1 MNVRT
6 MLVAVLCATTCL
18 VQGFVVSNDAVAAD
32 EVETARQLVAL
43 LRLSRTLV
51 SEHQAEIN
59 DPTKS
64 DKGFTPAF
72 VGETLTTRFRNQE
85 HIDLSQPDGTSQ
97 GALLRSLLES
107 QKEVVASYQVV
118 INRLGIGFKGFPPTL
133 FARKAGEQFFEKT
146 GIKLKLTGTDY
157 RFPGNKP
164 DDFETEVLRM
174 FADSRHPKGQP
185 YGRNTLVAGKP
196 ALRLMQPEY
205 ATASCLSC
213 HGSPKGERD
222 ITGMR
227 KEGWKEGELAGAISV
242 TMPLR

>member
-1 MNVRT
+1 MNVRI
-6 MLVAVLCATTCL
+6 MVVAVLCATTCL
-18 VQGFVVSNDAVAAD
+18 VPGFVVSRDAAAAD
-32 EVETARQLVAL
+32 EVETARELVAL
-43 LRLSRTLV
+43 LKLSHSLV
-51 SEHQAEIN
+51 SEHQDEIN
-59 DPTKS
+59 DPAKG

-85 HIDLSQPDGTSQ
+85 HIDLSRPDGTSQ
-97 GALLRSLLES
+97 GVLLRSLLES
-107 QKEVVASYQVV
+107 QKDVVASYQAV
-118 INRLGIGFKGFPPTL
+118 INRPGIGFKGFLPTL

-146 GIKLKLTGTDY
+146 GIKLKLMGTDY
-157 RFPGNKP
+157 RFSGNKP

-205 ATASCLSC
+205 ATTSCLSC

>member
-1 MNVRT
+1 MNVRA
-6 MLVAVLCATTCL
+6 MVVAVFCATTCL
-18 VQGFVVSNDAVAAD
+18 VPGFVGSRDEAAAD
-32 EVETARQLVAL
+32 EVDTALQLVAL
-43 LRLSRTLV
+43 LRLSHSLV
-51 SEHQAEIN
+51 SEHQVEIN
-59 DPTKS
+59 DPAKG

-85 HIDLSQPDGTSQ
+85 HIDLSRPDGTSQ

-107 QKEVVASYQVV
+107 QKDVVASYQAV
-118 INRLGIGFKGFPPTL
+118 INRPGVGFKGFLPTL
-133 FARKAGEQFFEKT
+133 FTRKAGEQFFEKT
-146 GIKLKLTGTDY
+146 GIKLKLMGTDY

-227 KEGWKEGELAGAISV
+227 KEGWKEGELAGAISI

>member
-6 MLVAVLCATTCL
+6 MVVAVLCATTCF
-18 VQGFVVSNDAVAAD
+18 VPGIVVSRDATAAD
-32 EVETARQLVAL
+32 EVETAWQLAAL
-43 LRLSRTLV
+43 FKLSHSLV

-59 DPTKS
+59 DPVKG

-85 HIDLSQPDGTSQ
+85 RIDLSRPDGTSQ
-97 GALLRSLLES
+97 GALLRNLLES
-107 QKEVVASYQVV
+107 QKDVVASYQAV
-118 INRLGIGFKGFPPTL
+118 INRPGIGFKGFLPTL

-213 HGSPKGERD
+213 HGSLKGERD

>member
-1 MNVRT
+1 MV
-6 MLVAVLCATTCL
+6 VGVFCATTCL
-18 VQGFVVSNDAVAAD
+18 VPGFVVSCDATAAD

-43 LRLSRTLV
+43 LKLSHALV

-59 DPTKS
+59 DPAKG

-72 VGETLTTRFRNQE
+72 VGEILTTRFRNQE
-85 HIDLSQPDGTSQ
+85 HIDLNRPDGTSQ

-107 QKEVVASYQVV
+107 QKEVVASYQMV
-118 INRLGIGFKGFPPTL
+118 INRPGIGFKGFLPTL
-133 FARKAGEQFFEKT
+133 FARKSGEQFFEKT

-164 DDFETEVLRM
+164 DEFETEVLRM
-174 FADSRHPKGQP
+174 FADPRHPNGQP
-185 YGRNTLVAGKP
+185 YGRNTLVAGKS
-196 ALRLMQPEY
+196 ALRLIQPEY

-242 TMPLR
+242 TMPLH

>member
-1 MNVRT
+1 MDVRT
-6 MLVAVLCATTCL
+6 MVVAVLCATACL
-18 VQGFVVSNDAVAAD
+18 VPGFVVSRDAAAAE

-43 LRLSRTLV
+43 LTLSRALV

-59 DPTKS
+59 DPAKG

-85 HIDLSQPDGTSQ
+85 HIELSRPDGTSQ
-97 GALLRSLLES
+97 GALLRILLES
-107 QKEVVASYQVV
+107 QKEVVASYQMV
-118 INRLGIGFKGFPPTL
+118 INRPGIGFKGFQPTL
-133 FARKAGEQFFEKT
+133 FVRKAGEQFFEKT
-146 GIKLKLTGTDY
+146 GIKLKLTTTDY
-157 RFPGNKP
+157 RFSGNKP
-164 DDFETEVLRM
+164 DDFEMEVLRM

-196 ALRLMQPEY
+196 ALRLLQPEY

-222 ITGMR
+222 IAGMR

>member
-1 MNVRT
+1 MV
-6 MLVAVLCATTCL
+6 VAVFCAMIWL
-18 VQGFVVSNDAVAAD
+18 VPGIAVSRDTAVAD
-32 EVETARQLVAL
+32 GVETARQLIIL
-43 LRLSRTLV
+43 LKLSYSLV

-59 DPTKS
+59 DPTKG

-72 VGETLTTRFRNQE
+72 VRETLTTRFRNQE
-85 HIDLSQPDGTSQ
+85 HIDLSQPDSTSQ
-97 GALLRSLLES
+97 GALLWSLLEC
-107 QKEVVASYQVV
+107 QKDVVASYQAV
-118 INRLGIGFKGFPPTL
+118 INRPGIGFKGFLPTL
-133 FARKAGEQFFEKT
+133 FARKVGEQFFEKT
-146 GIKLKLTGTDY
+146 GITLKHMGTDY
-157 RFPGNKP
+157 RFQGNKP
-164 DDFETEVLRM
+164 DDFETQVLRM

-185 YGRNTLVAGKP
+185 YGRNTMVAGKP

-227 KEGWKEGELAGAISV
+227 KEGWKEGELTGAISV

>member
-6 MLVAVLCATTCL
+6 MVVAVFCATIWL
-18 VQGFVVSNDAVAAD
+18 APGIVESRDAAVAD
-32 EVETARQLVAL
+32 EVETAQQLVAL
-43 LRLSRTLV
+43 LKLSYSLV

-59 DPTKS
+59 DPAKG

-72 VGETLTTRFRNQE
+72 VGETLTTQFRNQE
-85 HIDLSQPDGTSQ
+85 HIDLTRPDGTSQ
-97 GALLRSLLES
+97 GALLRTLLEC
-107 QKEVVASYQVV
+107 QKDVVASYQAV
-118 INRLGIGFKGFPPTL
+118 INRPGIGFKGFLPTL
-133 FARKAGEQFFEKT
+133 FARQAGEQFFEKT
-146 GIKLKLTGTDY
+146 GIKLNHIGTDY

-164 DDFETEVLRM
+164 DDFETQVLRM
-174 FADSRHPKGQP
+174 FANSRHPKGQP
-185 YGRNTLVAGKP
+185 YGRNMLVAGKP

-213 HGSPKGERD
+213 HGNPKGERN

>member
-6 MLVAVLCATTCL
+6 MVVAVLCATTCL
-18 VQGFVVSNDAVAAD
+18 VPGFVVSRDATAAD

-43 LRLSRTLV
+43 LKLSHSLV

-59 DPTKS
+59 DPAKG
-64 DKGFTPAF
+64 DKGFTAAF
-72 VGETLTTRFRNQE
+72 VGETLTTRLRNQE
-85 HIDLSQPDGTSQ
+85 HIDLSRPDGTSQ
-97 GALLRSLLES
+97 GAFLRSLLES
-107 QKEVVASYQVV
+107 QKEVVAAYQAV
-118 INRLGIGFKGFPPTL
+118 INRPGIGFKGFPPTL
-133 FARKAGEQFFEKT
+133 FTRKVGEQFFEKT
-146 GIKLKLTGTDY
+146 GIKLKLMGTDY

-196 ALRLMQPEY
+196 ALRLIQPEY
-205 ATASCLSC
+205 VTASCLSC
-213 HGSPKGERD
+213 HGTPKGERD

>member
-18 VQGFVVSNDAVAAD
+18 VQGFVVSNDAAAAD

-43 LRLSRTLV
+43 LMLSRALV

-59 DPTKS
+59 DSTKG

-118 INRLGIGFKGFPPTL
+118 INRLGIGFKGFSPTL

>member
-1 MNVRT
+1 MNVRI
-6 MLVAVLCATTCL
+6 MVVAVLCATTCL
-18 VQGFVVSNDAVAAD
+18 VPGFVVSRDAAAAD
-32 EVETARQLVAL
+32 EVETARELVTL
-43 LRLSRTLV
+43 LKLSHSLV
-51 SEHQAEIN
+51 SEHQDEIN
-59 DPTKS
+59 DPAKG

-85 HIDLSQPDGTSQ
+85 HIDLSRPDGTSQ
-97 GALLRSLLES
+97 GVLLRSLLES
-107 QKEVVASYQVV
+107 QKDVVASYQAV
-118 INRLGIGFKGFPPTL
+118 INRPGIGFKGFLPTL

-146 GIKLKLTGTDY
+146 GIKLKLMGTDY
-157 RFPGNKP
+157 RFSGNKP

-205 ATASCLSC
+205 ATTSCLSC

>member
-1 MNVRT
+1 MV
-6 MLVAVLCATTCL
+6 VAAFCATIWL
-18 VQGFVVSNDAVAAD
+18 VPGIAVSRDAAVAD

-43 LRLSRTLV
+43 LKLSYSLV

-59 DPTKS
+59 DPTKG

-72 VGETLTTRFRNQE
+72 VSETLTTRFRNQE
-85 HIDLSQPDGTSQ
+85 HIDFSQPDGTSQ
-97 GALLRSLLES
+97 GALLRSLLEC
-107 QKEVVASYQVV
+107 QKAVVASYQAV
-118 INRLGIGFKGFPPTL
+118 INRPGIGFKGFLPTL
-133 FARKAGEQFFEKT
+133 FARKAGDQFFEKT
-146 GIKLKLTGTDY
+146 GIKLKHMGTDY
-157 RFPGNKP
+157 RYPGNKP
-164 DDFETEVLRM
+164 DDFETQVLQM

-185 YGRNTLVAGKP
+185 YGRNMMVAGKP
-196 ALRLMQPEY
+196 SLRLMQPEY

-222 ITGMR
+222 ITGIR

>member
-1 MNVRT
+1 
-6 MLVAVLCATTCL
+6 MLVAGLCATTCL
-18 VQGFVVSNDAVAAD
+18 VQGFVVSNDAAAAD

-43 LRLSRTLV
+43 LTLSRALV

-59 DPTKS
+59 DPAKG

-85 HIDLSQPDGTSQ
+85 HIDLSRPDGTSQ
-97 GALLRSLLES
+97 GALLRILLES
-107 QKEVVASYQVV
+107 QKDVVASYQVV
-118 INRLGIGFKGFPPTL
+118 INRPGIGFKGFVPTL

-146 GIKLKLTGTDY
+146 GIKLKLTTTDY
-157 RFPGNKP
+157 RFSGNKP
-164 DDFETEVLRM
+164 DDFEMEVLRM

-196 ALRLMQPEY
+196 ALRLLQPEY

>member
-1 MNVRT
+1 MV
-6 MLVAVLCATTCL
+6 VAVLCAMTCL
-18 VQGFVVSNDAVAAD
+18 VPRFVVSRDAAAAD
-32 EVETARQLVAL
+32 EVETALQLVTL
-43 LRLSRTLV
+43 LNLSRTLV

-59 DPTKS
+59 DPTKG

-72 VGETLTTRFRNQE
+72 VGETLATQFRNQE
-85 HIDLSQPDGTSQ
+85 HIDLSRPDGTSK

-118 INRLGIGFKGFPPTL
+118 INRSGIGFKGFPPTL
-133 FARKAGEQFFEKT
+133 FTRKAGEQFFEKT
-146 GIKLKLTGTDY
+146 GIKLKPTGADY

-164 DDFETEVLRM
+164 DDFETEILRM
-174 FADSRHPKGQP
+174 FTDPRHPKGQP
-185 YGRNTLVAGKP
+185 YGRNMLVAGKP

-222 ITGMR
+222 ITGTR

>member
-6 MLVAVLCATTCL
+6 MFVAVLCATTCL
-18 VQGFVVSNDAVAAD
+18 VQGFVVSNDAAAAD

-43 LRLSRTLV
+43 FKLSRALV
-51 SEHQAEIN
+51 SEHQPEIN
-59 DPTKS
+59 DPTKG

-146 GIKLKLTGTDY
+146 GIKLKLTATDY

>member
-1 MNVRT
+1 M
-6 MLVAVLCATTCL
+6 
-18 VQGFVVSNDAVAAD
+18 
-32 EVETARQLVAL
+32 
-43 LRLSRTLV
+43 
-51 SEHQAEIN
+51 
-59 DPTKS
+59 
-64 DKGFTPAF
+64 
-72 VGETLTTRFRNQE
+72 
-85 HIDLSQPDGTSQ
+85 SQPDGTSQ

>member
-1 MNVRT
+1 MV
-6 MLVAVLCATTCL
+6 VAVLCATTCL
-18 VQGFVVSNDAVAAD
+18 VPGFVVSRDATAAD
-32 EVETARQLVAL
+32 EVETARQLVVL
-43 LRLSRTLV
+43 LKLSHALV
-51 SEHQAEIN
+51 SDHQAEIN
-59 DPTKS
+59 DPAKG

-85 HIDLSQPDGTSQ
+85 HIDLSRPDGTSQ
-97 GALLRSLLES
+97 GAFLRSLLES
-107 QKEVVASYQVV
+107 QKEVVAAYQAV
-118 INRLGIGFKGFPPTL
+118 INRPGIGFKGFLPTL
-133 FARKAGEQFFEKT
+133 FTRKAGEQFFEKT

-174 FADSRHPKGQP
+174 FADSRHPNGQP
-185 YGRNTLVAGKP
+185 YGRNALVAGKP

-213 HGSPKGERD
+213 HGSPKGEPD